1 MHIRMSDRG
10 GVGGK
15 TWPIARG
22 QSTLANFVKNSKVW
36 VLLSA
41 TPLAKEP
48 CAMEPYILFALLLIG
63 PVEPLP
69 QHGREV
75 ARSAEFTS
83 LGSCNEAGLALGKKF
98 NSPPGQRQF
107 VFAAEFVC
115 VKK

>member
-1 MHIRMSDRG
+1 
-10 GVGGK
+10 
-15 TWPIARG
+15 
-22 QSTLANFVKNSKVW
+22 
-36 VLLSA
+36 
-41 TPLAKEP
+41 
-48 CAMEPYILFALLLIG
+48 MEPYILFALLLIG

-107 VFAAEFVC
+107 VFAVEFVC